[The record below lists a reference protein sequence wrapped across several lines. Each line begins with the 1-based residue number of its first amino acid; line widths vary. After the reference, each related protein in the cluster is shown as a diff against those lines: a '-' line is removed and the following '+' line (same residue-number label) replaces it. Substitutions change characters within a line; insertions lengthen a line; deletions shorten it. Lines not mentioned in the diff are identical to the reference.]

1 MKIDMNWH
9 KLHAF
14 IFLISVNLMLKKI
27 ANLLHPKNSL
37 LHKSKFT
44 FMGGPSFDA
53 EKDYYKI
60 L

>member
-1 MKIDMNWH
+1 MNWH